1 MKNITNKRQFFWSED
16 SYDKDLTTARLQ
28 LSDKPIRREKVMDFN
43 EPWESENITYMNFFY
58 DEAIN
63 KYRMYYCAISRR
75 DENVVNFQEA
85 NYPLMNYCYAES
97 DDGFCWVKPSLGIHK
112 YKDSYD
118 NNIIMDPSVGNAQ
131 DNFFVY
137 KDTNPDC
144 PSDERYK
151 MIGYDERGEATKRK
165 TGVMS
170 NRVIVYW
177 KSADGIHFEDMGAL
191 PIEGFFDTHNTVY
204 WDEETKQ
211 YFMFFRDFHRG
222 PNPLNPGARVRIRDV
237 MFVTSKDFK
246 TWNEPQRINTQTDSE
261 EIQMYTNGVIPYYR
275 GPHMWVGFPTRY
287 YEYGNWLPNFDY
299 MPAKEQRMD
308 KVSLIESRMGLAL
321 TDCTFMCS
329 ENKDQWYRFEEAYY
343 TPGPETK
350 DNWFYGC
357 CYPAIGMFEAQ
368 NDFDETEL
376 SMLMPIKKWVSGAQ
390 ILKKKTELYR
400 YSMRVDGFACMHADN
415 KEVYV
420 QTNPFCF
427 EGENLEM
434 NFRTSAGGFVYVSV
448 LDENGQDLEGFKN
461 AVIFGDSL
469 SRPVVFEENLA
480 VLQGKPVRLKLV
492 MKDADVFSYRFY

>member
-16 SYDKDLTTARLQ
+16 SFDKEFTTARLQ
-28 LSDKPIRREKVMDFN
+28 LSDKPIRREKVMEFN
-43 EPWESENITYMNFFY
+43 EPWENENITYINFFY

-85 NYPLMNYCYAES
+85 NHPLMNYCYAES
-97 DDGFCWVKPSLGIHK
+97 EDGFQWIKPSLGICK
-112 YKDSYD
+112 YKGSFD

-204 WDEETKQ
+204 WDEESKQ

-222 PNPLNPGARVRIRDV
+222 PNPLNHGERVRIRDV
-237 MFVTSKDFK
+237 MVATSKNFK
-246 TWNEPQRINTQTDSE
+246 IWSEP
-261 EIQMYTNGVIPYYR
+261 
-275 GPHMWVGFPTRY
+275 
-287 YEYGNWLPNFDY
+287 
-299 MPAKEQRMD
+299 QRMD

-329 ENKDQWYRFEEAYY
+329 ENKAQWYRFEEAYY

-357 CYPAIGMFEAQ
+357 CYPAIGMFEVQ

-376 SMLMPIKKWVSGAQ
+376 SMLMPIRKWISGEQ

-400 YSMRVDGFACMHADN
+400 YSMRVDGFACLHADN

-434 NFRTSAGGFVYVSV
+434 NFRTSAGGRILVSI
-448 LDENGQDLEGFKN
+448 LDKDGQELEEYKD

-469 SRPVVFEENLA
+469 SRPVVFKENLA
-480 VLQGKPVRLKLV
+480 ALQGKPVRLKLV